1 MVYKKRLREITKR
14 ENLLRAARG
23 RKLWRIV
30 IAHYCY
36 VLYFT
41 NMMFR
46 FVSLMLYFCFVWP
59 NNDIKYPI
67 KSFKTKKLSV
77 YLCFIRWYILVLQTV
92 CNILVASLF
101 SKILRR
107 VRLFQSFFFVFF
119 KKDFNSTCLHIL
131 SWRTSCNAHGVE
143 PHSLPPAYN
152 TEAENYTQTTFF
164 HELLILRESLA
175 WKVEYLQT

>member
-119 KKDFNSTCLHIL
+119 KKILIPLVYTFWAGEHRAMPTESNHTHCPLHTIRKL
-131 SWRTSCNAHGVE
+131 KITHRQHFSMNC
-143 PHSLPPAYN
+143 
-152 TEAENYTQTTFF
+152 
-164 HELLILRESLA
+164 
-175 WKVEYLQT
+175 